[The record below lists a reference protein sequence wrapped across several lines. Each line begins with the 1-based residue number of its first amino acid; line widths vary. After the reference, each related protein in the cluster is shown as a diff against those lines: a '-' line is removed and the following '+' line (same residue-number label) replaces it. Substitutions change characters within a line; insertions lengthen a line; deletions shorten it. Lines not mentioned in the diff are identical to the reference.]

1 METTFKQP
9 KMTIAEMN
17 EIWRLCKAMGI
28 DPEQY
33 KDVQYAGKLIF
44 DLYHLQLCSG
54 KIIPPDPAD
63 YLEGG
68 KYDYTRY

>member
-1 METTFKQP
+1 
-9 KMTIAEMN
+9 
-17 EIWRLCKAMGI
+17 MGI

-63 YLEGG
+63 YMEGG

>member
-1 METTFKQP
+1 MENYKHP
-9 KMTIAEMN
+9 KMTIAEMKI
-17 EIWRLCKAMGI
+17 IWEKCENLGI

-44 DLYHLQLCSG
+44 DLTWLELCTD
-54 KIIPPDPAD
+54 KIVPPNPAD
-63 YLEGG
+63 YKAGG

>member
-1 METTFKQP
+1 MENYKHP

-17 EIWRLCKAMGI
+17 IIWEKCKNLGI

-44 DLYHLQLCSG
+44 DL
-54 KIIPPDPAD
+54 
-63 YLEGG
+63 
-68 KYDYTRY
+68 T